1 MSDIK
6 HITKTEFIEFQHD
19 TMKPKDKE
27 GFLGHICSCDY
38 CSEQFAS
45 LMSEEMITAPK
56 DMKENILKATKRP
69 EIQLAVR
76 MKETSNRMQFF
87 IYSLKVGTATV
98 VALFLLMLSVNFTD
112 FTTTSSTPSD
122 GSPEFLE
129 EDTDYFSLPA
139 AIRDNMN
146 TLSSNMLDFSN
157 NIMKTE
163 VTDNDQKEE

>member
-1 MSDIK
+1 
-6 HITKTEFIEFQHD
+6 
-19 TMKPKDKE
+19 MK
-27 GFLGHICSCDY
+27 
-38 CSEQFAS
+38 A
-45 LMSEEMITAPK
+45 
-56 DMKENILKATKRP
+56 NILKATKRP
-69 EIQLAVR
+69 EVQLAVR

-112 FTTTSSTPSD
+112 FTTASSTPSD
-122 GSPEFLE
+122 GSSKYLE

-146 TLSSNMLDFSN
+146 SLSSNMLDFSN